1 MREAKADSSRLADL
15 DHRLRTEFDRF
26 RASGSEPADM
36 FRGLYIDESDVDG
49 LLGAQ
54 PSQSG
59 SVVDEERLRWT
70 QSTFGLE
77 DFEMAVFLAAAAPEI
92 EPSYERIFAFLQDDI
107 TKKRPTVGLLL
118 RLLCASQAEA
128 ADRRRTFHPTAPLF
142 TTGLVNLGDSQT
154 GADTSLLNTPLRVDE
169 RIVGFLLGLDLIDQ
183 RLLAY
188 TEYDPAPKPSR
199 ISTRIS
205 DRVTTAARAGDL
217 LVLNGQPSIG
227 KRQAAILYA
236 QTRAIGLLTVDVAG
250 LIRSQAS
257 SPSQAVRLVFREAML
272 LSAAVYFAAANSFW
286 ADDDKTAAAER
297 TLETLLQSS
306 TVACVMGGPNAWEAP
321 PVLGGRPT
329 VRTRVPM
336 PGAGERRVIW
346 QEELEGQGVNSADLE
361 QQVASNAAS
370 FRLSAGQIRQ
380 AVQVAGVLAEL
391 DRDPASQPRHLVAG
405 ARAVSSRQLATLA
418 QEVIPKAGWDH
429 LILPDDSVA
438 QLREVCSAVRN
449 GARVMEEWGF
459 ERRLTGGRGVTAL
472 FAGVSGTGKTMG
484 AEVIAGELGLAMFRI
499 NLATTVS
506 KWIGETEKNLD
517 RIFEAAWDSNAILFF
532 DEADALFG
540 KRSEVKDSHDR
551 YANLE
556 ISYLLQKMEAYEGVA
571 ILATNMRHQ
580 IDDAFLRRI
589 TFHVIFPFPE
599 EVERARIWTAVWPP
613 ELPRDPD
620 VDFARLAHVKL
631 AGGNIKNVVMSAA
644 HLAAAVNRS
653 VRMSDLTHAIRRE
666 HQKVGKHLAP
676 GEVVSLLGPPS

>member
-1 MREAKADSSRLADL
+1 MREAKAGLSRLAEL

-26 RASGSEPADM
+26 RASGNEPADM
-36 FRGLYIDESDVDG
+36 FRGLYIDESDVAG

-54 PSQSG
+54 PGPSG
-59 SVVDEERLRWT
+59 SVVEEERLRWI
-70 QSTFGLE
+70 QATFGLE
-77 DFEMAVFLAAAAPEI
+77 DFEMAVLLAAVAPDI

-118 RLLCASQAEA
+118 RLLCSSQAEA

-142 TTGLVNLGDSQT
+142 ATGLVNLGDSQT

-169 RIVGFLLGLDLIDQ
+169 RIVGFLLGVDRVDHRLI
-183 RLLAY
+183 AF
-188 TEYDPAPKPSR
+188 TEYEAEPGPGR
-199 ISTRIS
+199 ISNRIS
-205 DRVTTAARAGDL
+205 ERVTAAARAGDL
-217 LVLNGQPSIG
+217 LVLNGPPSIG
-227 KRQAAILYA
+227 KRQAAMLYA
-236 QTRAIGLLTVDVAG
+236 RTRGVGLVMVDVAE
-250 LIRSQAS
+250 LIRCQAC
-257 SPSQAVRLVFREAML
+257 SPSQAVRLVLREALL
-272 LSAAVYFAAANSFW
+272 LSAAVYFSGANNFWSDDERTVAAG
-286 ADDDKTAAAER
+286 R
-297 TLETLLQSS
+297 TLEAQLESS
-306 TVACVMGGPNAWEAP
+306 PVFCVLGGPYNWEAP

-329 VRTRVPM
+329 VRTSVPM
-336 PGAGERRVIW
+336 PGVAERMAIW
-346 QEELEGQGVNSADLE
+346 HEELEGQGVDWADLE
-361 QQVASNAAS
+361 QQVASSAAS

-380 AVQVAGVLAEL
+380 AVHVAHVLAEL
-391 DRDPASQPRHLVAG
+391 DPDQAGRPRHLLAG
-405 ARAVSSRQLATLA
+405 ARAVSSRQLASLA

-438 QLREVCSAVRN
+438 QLRELCSAVRN

-459 ERRLTGGRGVTAL
+459 ERRLSGGRGVTAL

-484 AEVIAGELGLAMFRI
+484 AEVIAAELGLAMFRI

-517 RIFEAAWDSNAILFF
+517 RIFQAAWDSNAILFF

-580 IDDAFLRRI
+580 MDDAFLRRI

-599 EVERARIWTAVWPP
+599 EVERARIWAAVWPP
-613 ELPRDPD
+613 ELPRDHD
-620 VDFARLAHVKL
+620 VDFVRLARVKL

-644 HLAAAVNRS
+644 HLAAAANRS
-653 VRMSDLTHAIRRE
+653 VRMSDLAHAIRRE

-676 GEVVSLLGPPS
+676 GEMDSLLGPPS